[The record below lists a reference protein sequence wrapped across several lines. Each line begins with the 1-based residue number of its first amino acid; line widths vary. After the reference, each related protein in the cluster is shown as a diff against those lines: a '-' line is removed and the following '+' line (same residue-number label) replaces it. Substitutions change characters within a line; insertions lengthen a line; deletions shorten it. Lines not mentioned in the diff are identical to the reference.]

1 MTTTLERLNAT
12 VSLNVT
18 RRQATPPEDLVRHFH
33 DLLLRGRVSWT
44 AHQNLLRVLGR
55 GGQGVVYL
63 TERRGADDFTVPFAL
78 KIFSPEHFDSAD
90 AYEESMARIAR
101 VAARVAQIQHDNL
114 LDVQDFYDRNRI
126 RVMAMEWVDGFDLR
140 SLLSNDLIDGIRS
153 RVPPVRW
160 EYINR
165 VIVTY
170 GPTQPRIKP
179 GVAIAIIREC
189 LGALGALHREGIVHG
204 DVKPSNIMLK
214 RTGHAKI
221 IDIGTA
227 FEISDPPTQRSCT
240 PAYAAPEVL
249 ENESVTIKSDLA
261 SLGYVLVELLA
272 GRQLFADIDKIDRL
286 IEAKKKIHQQL
297 EVVLPEEIRVN
308 ALLMN
313 FLRKLTSPD
322 PALRYS
328 GAEEA
333 ELLKDGAAAF
343 HRQLVK
349 SDLSSEYANELRVW
363 LEEVAEL
370 RFATE
375 PEKSLTDRLGS
386 V

>member
-1 MTTTLERLNAT
+1 MTTTIEQLQAT
-12 VSLNVT
+12 VSLDPS
-18 RRQATPPEDLVRHFH
+18 RAEPTPPVDLVRHFQR
-33 DLLLRGRVSWT
+33 LQLQSRLSWT
-44 AHQNLLRVLGR
+44 AHQHLLRVLGK
-55 GGQGVVYL
+55 GGQGIVYL
-63 TERRGADDFTVPFAL
+63 SERRGADGFTVPLAL

-90 AYEESMARIAR
+90 AYEFAMARIAR
-101 VAARVAQIQHDNL
+101 VAAHVAQIQHDNL
-114 LDVQDFYDRNRI
+114 LDVQDFYDRSRI

-140 SLLSNDLIDGIRS
+140 SLLSNDLMDGIRG
-153 RVPPVRW
+153 RVPAARW

-189 LGALGALHREGIVHG
+189 LGALGSLHREGIVHG

-214 RTGHAKI
+214 RTGHAKM

-227 FEISDPPTQRSCT
+227 FELSDPPPVRSCT

-249 ENESVTIKSDLA
+249 ENGAITVGSDLA

-272 GRQLFADIDKIDRL
+272 GRQLFSDIEKIDRL
-286 IEAKKKIHQQL
+286 VEAKRKIHAQL
-297 EVVLPEEIRVN
+297 DLILPDEIRVN
-308 ALLMN
+308 TLLMN

-322 PALRYS
+322 PATRYS

-333 ELLKDGAAAF
+333 DLLKDGAAAF

-363 LEEVAEL
+363 LQEVTDL
-370 RFATE
+370 RISTD
-375 PEKSLTDRLGS
+375 PEQSLSDRAN
-386 V
+386 